1 MLHRIIK
8 ERENGIFFSSNFS
21 WKMERVENKREKE
34 REREK
39 IFERKVM
46 KCEID
51 SKKREISIIYVCV
64 GVNCSENTKSTFQSG
79 SGFKNWFSVHEREED
94 MIEADQMRNNW
105 EENYLSVYCV
115 GSFNVSR
122 YRRMYQ
128 QGVQSVT

>member
-21 WKMERVENKREKE
+21 WKRRSVVMEGVENKRE

-51 SKKREISIIYVCV
+51 SKKREISIIR
-64 GVNCSENTKSTFQSG
+64 G
-79 SGFKNWFSVHEREED
+79 RE
-94 MIEADQMRNNW
+94 
-105 EENYLSVYCV
+105 L
-115 GSFNVSR
+115 
-122 YRRMYQ
+122 
-128 QGVQSVT
+128 

>member
-8 ERENGIFFSSNFS
+8 ERENGIFFPSNFS

-64 GVNCSENTKSTFQSG
+64 GVNCSENTKSTF
-79 SGFKNWFSVHEREED
+79 
-94 MIEADQMRNNW
+94 
-105 EENYLSVYCV
+105 
-115 GSFNVSR
+115 
-122 YRRMYQ
+122 
-128 QGVQSVT
+128 